1 MILAH
6 TQYETNLWTSGLKTV
21 AGIDEVGRG
30 AWAGPMV
37 IGAVIFPCNFSTKE
51 KIADSKL
58 LSAKKRNYLS
68 EYIKNNAL
76 SWSVIEVSVD
86 QLNDN
91 GLTWATQH
99 GFSHVI
105 KELKSEP
112 EHVLVDAFK
121 INSFPAAK
129 QTAIIKGDQQ
139 SLSIAAASII
149 AKVYRDGIMRILHQ
163 AVPQYLFN
171 KNVGYGTKDHREA
184 LMKYGVCQYHRKR
197 FNLERWYK
205 NENKLA

>member
-76 SWSVIEVSVD
+76 TWSVIEVSVD
-86 QLNDN
+86 HLNEN
-91 GLTWATQH
+91 GLTAATQH
-99 GFSHVI
+99 GFNNVI

-112 EHVLVDAFK
+112 DHILVDAFK
-121 INSFPAAK
+121 IKDFPSAK

-149 AKVYRDGIMRILHQ
+149 AKVYRDGIMHMIHQ
-163 AVPQYLFN
+163 AVPQYSFN

-184 LMKYGVCQYHRKR
+184 LMKYGLCQYHRKR

-205 NENKLA
+205 NETKLA